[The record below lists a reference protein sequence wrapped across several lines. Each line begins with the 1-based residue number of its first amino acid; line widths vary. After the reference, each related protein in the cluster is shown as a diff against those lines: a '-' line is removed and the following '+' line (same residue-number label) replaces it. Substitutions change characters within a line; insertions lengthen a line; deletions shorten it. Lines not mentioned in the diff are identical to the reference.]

1 MAGRNVMADA
11 VDELD
16 KLLADVRKTIS
27 DNRQFLEKL
36 VDEAVEDDPEEE
48 TEAMT
53 AEEDFEEL

>member
-1 MAGRNVMADA
+1 MADA

-36 VDEAVEDDPEEE
+36 VDEAVEDDPEDE